1 MKRLLIATTLILT
14 FLTATSAAAE
24 QYAVV
29 IGTYTSKENADRQL
43 RSLESHFANKP
54 ELVALQE
61 ANGFDYVNESAAG
74 YHVVSI
80 KPIEGQ
86 EALDRI
92 YGEAMVLFPD
102 LYVARVGSFTAIEYH
117 TAGTDAVPAAA
128 AAPAAKPEPAPA
140 PAAAPEALSQPQKE
154 VPEAAVEP
162 AKQVPAPAPVKAAK
176 PAPAA
181 PAAGMDL
188 NGMLLYLGA
197 GAGGLIVLLLLVAL
211 LSRKG
216 KKPAAAPVMPIAEE
230 EAEPAVSESDETEAE
245 AAEEVPLTEM
255 EEELPEEVL
264 DLDTEEEIYAEAEE
278 PEPVSEEVP
287 ETAAEADVESFETFE
302 EAEVFA
308 PVTYMEPSAGE
319 GSSRKK
325 RSYKRGTDL
334 ITKESFS
341 LFAGVRILV
350 AEDNMINQK
359 VIAGLLADTGIELTM
374 ANDGQEALDILEND
388 QGFQVVLMDAHM
400 PVMDGFEASRAIR
413 ANPLFDAIP
422 VIALSGDTGADDIRK
437 MMEAG
442 MEEHLE
448 KPLHMDALFE
458 KLYNYCEFELEEE
471 EPEEEIELL
480 PDTPE
485 LHAEKGLDISMGD
498 EALYREILN
507 EFAGMYADSDETLH
521 DFMIRDQIGDANAL
535 LLDVHGIAANI
546 GADRLAETADRL
558 REALMNR
565 DEKEYGALYDAYA
578 SHLKAV
584 LADIKKV

>member
-1 MKRLLIATTLILT
+1 MGVNDVLIYIG
-14 FLTATSAAAE
+14 
-24 QYAVV
+24 AV
-29 IGTYTSKENADRQL
+29 
-43 RSLESHFANKP
+43 
-54 ELVALQE
+54 
-61 ANGFDYVNESAAG
+61 
-74 YHVVSI
+74 
-80 KPIEGQ
+80 
-86 EALDRI
+86 
-92 YGEAMVLFPD
+92 
-102 LYVARVGSFTAIEYH
+102 
-117 TAGTDAVPAAA
+117 
-128 AAPAAKPEPAPA
+128 
-140 PAAAPEALSQPQKE
+140 
-154 VPEAAVEP
+154 
-162 AKQVPAPAPVKAAK
+162 
-176 PAPAA
+176 
-181 PAAGMDL
+181 
-188 NGMLLYLGA
+188 
-197 GAGGLIVLLLLVAL
+197 AGGLIVLLLLVAL
-211 LSRKG
+211 LSQKG
-216 KKPAAAPVMPIAEE
+216 SKPAAAPVVPSVEE
-230 EAEPAVSESDETEAE
+230 EEPAVVEPDETEA
-245 AAEEVPLTEM
+245 AEEAPLTEM

-278 PEPVSEEVP
+278 PETVSEEVP
-287 ETAAEADVESFETFE
+287 EAVAEADVESFETFE
-302 EAEVFA
+302 EAEVSA

-448 KPLHMDALFE
+448 KPLHMDALYE
-458 KLYNYCEFELEEE
+458 KLYNYCELELEEE

-507 EFAGMYADSDETLH
+507 EFASMYADSDETLH

-565 DEKEYGALYDAYA
+565 DEKEYGALYDAYV